1 MDFSEF
7 IFKERLKEQRELF
20 TECFPETIGSPA
32 ETDEHYLWKH
42 QSRKLEMASCEYIAT
57 DKQSNIIG
65 YYAAIP
71 YRYDVNGTIL
81 FAAMVCDVMTG
92 VKARGKGI
100 FTKLGQYSIDSLR
113 KKNFH
118 FSTGYPIRPE
128 VIPGHL
134 RVGWVIP
141 FKLPMY
147 GKLFRFD
154 HFLANKNMA
163 YLTSFANLIL
173 RTVNVLFSINIRF
186 NNKISTE
193 IYYSTQLRDINGL
206 EDYFTK
212 LCDEIPIYLKKDI
225 EFLSWRLGAPSSEYN
240 IIILREKGD
249 IIGHSISRRVIKQKI
264 PCLGIIDIGFM
275 KGYEKYAATLFSKCE
290 EIALNQGAEMALVM
304 LGKKW
309 AKKYNMFFNGYFKTP
324 FTFSFIIN
332 RLNNFISDE
341 LLFDSNNWNLMW
353 IDSDDL

>member
-1 MDFSEF
+1 MDFNEF
-7 IFKERLKEQRELF
+7 KFKERLKEQRALF
-20 TECFPETIGSPA
+20 TECFPETTGSPV
-32 ETDEHYLWKH
+32 ETNEHYFWKH
-42 QSRKLEMASCEYIAT
+42 QSRKPKMASCEYIAT

-92 VKARGKGI
+92 VKARDKGV
-100 FTKLGQYSIDSLR
+100 FTKLGQYSINSLR

-134 RVGWVIP
+134 KVGWIIP

-154 HFLANKNMA
+154 HLLANKNMA
-163 YLTSFANLIL
+163 YLAPFANLVL
-173 RTVNVLFSINIRF
+173 RIVNTFFSINIRF
-186 NNKISTE
+186 NYNISTE
-193 IYYSTQLRDINGL
+193 IYSSTQLRDINGL

-212 LCDEIPIYLKKDI
+212 LSEEIPIYLKKDI

-240 IIILREKGD
+240 IIIIREKGD
-249 IIGHSISRRVIKQKI
+249 IIGHSISRRVIKQGI
-264 PCLGIIDIGFM
+264 PCLGIIDIGFI
-275 KGYEKYAATLFSKCE
+275 KGYEKHATTLFTKCG
-290 EIALNQGAEMALVM
+290 EIAIDQGAEIALVM
-304 LGKKW
+304 LGKNW
-309 AKKYNMFFNGYFKTP
+309 AKKYKMFLNGYFKTP
-324 FTFSFIIN
+324 VTFSFIIN
-332 RLNNFISDE
+332 KLNNFIYDE
-341 LLFDSNNWNLMW
+341 LLVDSNNWNLMW